1 MDSFPRTTKCNQGRV
16 QLIYS
21 LWVCTR
27 VPILLGPETEVK
39 QITSEIITQSRR
51 ANSVCIYQEERE
63 SQFEYILESNFPQS

>member
-1 MDSFPRTTKCNQGRV
+1 MDSFPRATKYNQGRV

-27 VPILLGPETEVK
+27 VPILQGPETEVK